1 MGNRYQ
7 EKLSAVLFWKSY
19 LFHQQA
25 LALEMMQVISAVGA
39 GTIINL
45 GKVNI
50 ISCMCTA
57 FLSFW
62 AVSR

>member
-7 EKLSAVLFWKSY
+7 EMFSAVLFWKSY

-25 LALEMMQVISAVGA
+25 LALEMMQVISVVGA

-45 GKVNI
+45 SKVNI
-50 ISCMCTA
+50 ISCICTA
-57 FLSFW
+57 VLSFW
-62 AVSR
+62 VVSR